1 LAPTQITT
9 TTGLNTFHKPKS
21 NDATTLKAS
30 FKKSLLTLKHVITL
44 ANNHLHKH
52 MRPIFQHQHCTL
64 TDPESGVKNEFLIGH
79 GSNNPWFLSA
89 ENVPIEVAGTLAC
102 LVDTSSMEVPH
113 CYCSGPFFM
122 ATNIT
127 GTTTLV
133 LQEGTSNKVV
143 HLPLTLLIPFDIN
156 DTTKGTITEAS
167 LDILDTTIQD
177 GAFWACCILDH
188 IATHSAELVCCT
200 SEGLCKARNHLCPGH
215 TYSHFCMKRR

>member
-30 FKKSLLTLKHVITL
+30 FKKSLLTLKHVTTL

-52 MRPIFQHQHCTL
+52 MRPIFRHQHCTL

-156 DTTKGTITEAS
+156 DTTKGTITESTPPSRMEPFGPAAS
-167 LDILDTTIQD
+167 STTLRPTQPNSSAAPPRAYARP
-177 GAFWACCILDH
+177 GTTSVLATH
-188 IATHSAELVCCT
+188 IAIFV
-200 SEGLCKARNHLCPGH
+200 
-215 TYSHFCMKRR
+215 